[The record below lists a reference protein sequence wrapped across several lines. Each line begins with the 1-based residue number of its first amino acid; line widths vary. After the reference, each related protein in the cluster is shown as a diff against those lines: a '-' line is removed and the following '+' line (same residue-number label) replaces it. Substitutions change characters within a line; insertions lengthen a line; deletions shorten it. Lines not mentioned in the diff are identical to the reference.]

1 MRIVFVSKQPDL
13 FKRPATG
20 VELRDEVLDRFKN
33 EERSW
38 IERARKR
45 MIDHAMVQ
53 SALAGYPVEV
63 CSDDVWD
70 LCPPPVDRHPSIMG
84 PVFHGGMW
92 IRTGYRASKRP
103 SAHAR
108 VISVYTLKE

>member
-1 MRIVFVSKQPDL
+1 MKQPDL
-13 FKRPATG
+13 FRQPKSGA
-20 VELRDEVLDRFKN
+20 ELRDEALGRFTL
-33 EERSW
+33 EERNW
-38 IERARKR
+38 FVRARKR
-45 MIDHAMVQ
+45 MVELYHERGGFERGA
-53 SALAGYPVEV
+53 EV
-63 CSDDVWD
+63 CSDDVWA
-70 LCPPPVDRHPSIMG
+70 LCPPPADRHPSIMG